1 MSVEVALRREIS
13 SENLESGLLGRFIPL
28 RWIDNGKEILI
39 MASIKPGSH
48 SSLEERRER
57 RAEMAQ
63 ALARGGMEG
72 VHVISLEQ
80 AEEVLTPRR
89 MEILDV
95 LSHGEYESVRG
106 LARELGRDKGQ
117 VSRDLGLLAE
127 HGIVTFDTDGRSKS
141 PRLGQ
146 EHVVIE
152 PIV

>member
-1 MSVEVALRREIS
+1 
-13 SENLESGLLGRFIPL
+13 
-28 RWIDNGKEILI
+28 

-48 SSLEERRER
+48 ISPEERRER
-57 RAEMAQ
+57 RAEMAR

-80 AEEVLTPRR
+80 ADEVLTPRR
-89 MEILDV
+89 KEILEV
-95 LSHGEYESVRG
+95 LSKDEYESVRG

-146 EHVVIE
+146 EHVVVE
-152 PIV
+152 PVV

>member
-1 MSVEVALRREIS
+1 MIS
-13 SENLESGLLGRFIPL
+13 SETPNSRLLGRFIPL
-28 RWIDNGKEILI
+28 WLIYNGKEIST

-48 SSLEERRER
+48 ISPEERRER
-57 RAEMAQ
+57 RAEMAR

-80 AEEVLTPRR
+80 ADEVLTPRR
-89 MEILDV
+89 KEILEV
-95 LSHGEYESVRG
+95 LSKDEYESVRG

-146 EHVVIE
+146 EHVIVE
-152 PIV
+152 PVV

>member
-1 MSVEVALRREIS
+1 
-13 SENLESGLLGRFIPL
+13 
-28 RWIDNGKEILI
+28 
-39 MASIKPGSH
+39 MASIQPDSY
-48 SSLEERRER
+48 SSPEERRER
-57 RAEMAQ
+57 RAEMAR

-89 MEILDV
+89 TEIIDA
-95 LSHGEYESVRG
+95 LSYGEYESVRG
-106 LARELGRDKGQ
+106 LARALHRDKGQ

-141 PRLGQ
+141 PRLAQ

-152 PIV
+152 PVV